1 MKGICRDCYWCHWCR
16 SEQKYMCRNID
27 SRCHGEYVHEDDSC
41 YEFEPNEELFE
52 GSSED
57 ILYRHYGFC

>member
-1 MKGICRDCYWCHWCR
+1 
-16 SEQKYMCRNID
+16 MCRNID